1 MKMIYLGNKQTKNNP
16 KDFVNTVNILL
27 ALVK

>member
-1 MKMIYLGNKQTKNNP
+1 MNKNP

-27 ALVK
+27 ALVEKNESEKNDK